1 MWIYHFKTTS
11 QQNHHRFS
19 TLVTAVTEA
28 GLVDTV
34 KGAKAMTI
42 FAPTNDAFAKVSCII
57 TLMFLTSPLPQ
68 VPSDALTALLADK
81 DALTKVL
88 LRHVVAGA
96 NVFSKGVMWAET
108 ETAGGES
115 VATQV
120 FRRGVVKVSERS
132 GIVTFVI

>member
-1 MWIYHFKTTS
+1 M
-11 QQNHHRFS
+11 
-19 TLVTAVTEA
+19 
-28 GLVDTV
+28 DTV

-57 TLMFLTSPLPQ
+57 TLMSLISPLSQ
-68 VPSDALTALLADK
+68 VPSDALSALLADK

-88 LRHVVAGA
+88 LRHVVAAA

-115 VATQV
+115 IATQV
-120 FRRGVVKVSERS
+120 FRRGVVKVSEWS